1 MNIHG
6 KNEGQEC
13 KTGPTK
19 GGALVGGKGRVER
32 AKEDEYDLCTF
43 IYFYEN
49 RTMKS
54 VKIILSRVQGEWWEC
69 KHIQKYH
76 N

>member
-1 MNIHG
+1 
-6 KNEGQEC
+6 
-13 KTGPTK
+13 
-19 GGALVGGKGRVER
+19 VGGKGRVER

-43 IYFYEN
+43 IYFYEK